1 MKIRHLALVAA
12 LILAPATA
20 ASAKDNWLGAWGF
33 VPTPPPP
40 GMTPPPAPSPT
51 APLSADAG
59 QPPAPVVPGQPLLDN
74 PGNVPLV
81 TPEADPSN
89 VTVRQLVRVAV
100 AGGRIRLR
108 FTNEAGAD
116 VLVLGAVHVGAAGPD
131 GSVLPGTDQVVT
143 FDGRGGVAIPASAPL
158 LSDPVN
164 MKVSALQKLIITSY
178 VPGKIALGGHSLY
191 QYVSGT
197 PGNQTG
203 AAQLPN
209 QRIMRLT
216 SLVSQV
222 EVDATTANAV
232 VVTIGDSIT
241 EGALSTN
248 NAFRSYPD
256 RLAERLVAARS
267 KYSVVNAGIGG
278 NRLLRFGAG
287 HSALA
292 RLDRDVLGVPGVK
305 AVILLEGINDI
316 GRGFT
321 PTGAQEAVTLEALIA
336 DAVAHGGRLTT
347 GGRRIGNEGWF
358 FEPTVLA
365 DVPVNARIMNEEPF
379 GPVAVINRFG
389 DLDEAIAEANRLPFG
404 LGAYAFTRDSAT
416 ATRLGAEVEAGMVTI
431 NHLGFALPEVP
442 FGGMKDSGHG
452 TEGGS
457 EALEAYLET
466 RLVTRKG

>member
-278 NRLLRFGAG
+278 NRSLRFGTG

-292 RLDRDVLGVPGVK
+292 RLDRDVFAVPGVK

-336 DAVAHGGRLTT
+336 ANKQIIERCHAHGIKVFGGLLTPYQGAGYASPAGEQVRT
-347 GGRRIGNEGWF
+347 GLNNWIRTSGAFDG
-358 FEPTVLA
+358 
-365 DVPVNARIMNEEPF
+365 
-379 GPVAVINRFG
+379 VIDF
-389 DLDEAIAEANRLPFG
+389 
-404 LGAYAFTRDSAT
+404 AT
-416 ATRLGAEVEAGMVTI
+416 ATADPANPLTFRADYNLRDKLHPNDAGYQAMADAVDL
-431 NHLGFALPEVP
+431 NLF
-442 FGGMKDSGHG
+442 K
-452 TEGGS
+452 
-457 EALEAYLET
+457 
-466 RLVTRKG
+466 

>member
-336 DAVAHGGRLTT
+336 ANKQIIERCHAHGIKVFGGLLTPYQGAGYASPAGEQVRT
-347 GGRRIGNEGWF
+347 GLNNWIRTSGAFDG
-358 FEPTVLA
+358 
-365 DVPVNARIMNEEPF
+365 
-379 GPVAVINRFG
+379 VIDF
-389 DLDEAIAEANRLPFG
+389 
-404 LGAYAFTRDSAT
+404 AT
-416 ATRLGAEVEAGMVTI
+416 ATADPANPLTFRADYNLRDKLHPNDAGYQAMADAVDL
-431 NHLGFALPEVP
+431 NLF
-442 FGGMKDSGHG
+442 K
-452 TEGGS
+452 
-457 EALEAYLET
+457 
-466 RLVTRKG
+466 